1 MKRTVDF
8 TVAAVG
14 LLVLA
19 PLLLLVSL
27 LIRLDS
33 KGPILFSQ
41 ERLGR
46 DGRCF
51 RILKFRTMH
60 VGAHR
65 RLREVLERDPAAREE
80 YELYAKLKDDPRIT
94 RMGRVLRRC
103 SLDELPQLFNVLR
116 GHMSLVGPRAY
127 LPEELPKMVG
137 KHQSILHVLPGIT
150 GLWQVSG
157 RNELPFAMR
166 LDLDLRYVRNWSV
179 SLDLYLLART
189 LPTVLLR
196 RGAG

>member
-1 MKRTVDF
+1 MRSHMHRPE
-8 TVAAVG
+8 
-14 LLVLA
+14 LQ
-19 PLLLLVSL
+19 
-27 LIRLDS
+27 DS
-33 KGPILFSQ
+33 EGPVFFSQ

-60 VGAHR
+60 VGAHK
-65 RLREVLERDPAAREE
+65 RLREVLESDPAAREE

-94 RMGRVLRRC
+94 RVGRFLRQC

-116 GHMSLVGPRAY
+116 GQMSLVGPRAY
-127 LPEELPKMVG
+127 LPEELPRMVG
-137 KHQSILHVLPGIT
+137 KHRSILHVTPGIT